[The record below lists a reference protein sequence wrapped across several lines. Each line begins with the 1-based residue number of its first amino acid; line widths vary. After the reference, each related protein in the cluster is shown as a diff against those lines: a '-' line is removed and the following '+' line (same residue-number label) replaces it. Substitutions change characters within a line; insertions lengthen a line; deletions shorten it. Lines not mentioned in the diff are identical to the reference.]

1 MDIYVSNL
9 SPFIGNE
16 DLFNHFSRYG
26 TVSGVNVIVD
36 KFTNRSRGFAF
47 VTMPD
52 DSEAEKAIQEMTG
65 TLIDGKTIAA
75 SKAKPREEKP
85 PRSNYNNRW

>member
-9 SPFIGNE
+9 SPYISNE
-16 DLFNHFSRYG
+16 DLKNHFSKFG
-26 TVSGVNVIVD
+26 VVSAANVIID

-52 DSEAEKAIQEMTG
+52 DAEAQKAIQEMDG
-65 TLIDGKTIAA
+65 SSIDGKAITA
-75 SKAKPREEKP
+75 SKARPREEKP
-85 PRSNYNNRW
+85 NRSSYNNRW

>member
-9 SPFIGNE
+9 SPFVVNE
-16 DLFNHFSRYG
+16 DLNNHFSKYG
-26 TVSGVNVIVD
+26 TVTGVNVIVD

-47 VTMPD
+47 ITMPD
-52 DSEAEKAIQEMTG
+52 DAEAEKAIQEMNG
-65 TLIDGKTIAA
+65 SLVDGKTIAA

-85 PRSNYNNRW
+85 SRSNYSNRW